1 MNFNLYWIASR
12 KRLII
17 SVIFD
22 SALFTI
28 LYFSLFLGRFGV
40 LPPFSP
46 QLTILLLFWLLS
58 SYVFGRYVSSDIG
71 YTVPFGIRF
80 FKQILITT
88 FVSCLIISIIL
99 IYFWLFDKQPVQAL
113 FRSFLIPFLSL
124 TVLVST
130 LFQLI
135 LAQILISKEVNRKE
149 SWFYLGTEESYNELK
164 SCLRLSRISTN
175 LNFVGPKQL
184 QQINHQVT
192 RLVVND
198 LNYQPEYI
206 LKELIYFQQC
216 GIPILNR
223 INWCERILQRLP
235 LQLLSN
241 ADLFENSLL
250 NHRVP
255 FQKRLKRGGD
265 ILVSALLLCLTLPL
279 IAFAALLVFLQ
290 DGQHVFYSQIR
301 TGILGRPYRIWKLR
315 TMSVD
320 AEAQGIRWSGKSDS
334 RVTPIGE
341 FLRRTRID
349 ELPQLWCVLI
359 GEMSLI
365 GPRPERPEID
375 NLLIQKIPFYN
386 FRYSIKPGLSGWAQ
400 VNYPYGASV
409 NDSSNKLSYD
419 LFYIKNFSF
428 WLDFLILFKTIRL
441 VFRGQGAIPIES
453 QYEPP
458 EIC

>member
-1 MNFNLYWIASR
+1 M
-12 KRLII
+12 
-17 SVIFD
+17 
-22 SALFTI
+22 
-28 LYFSLFLGRFGV
+28 
-40 LPPFSP
+40 
-46 QLTILLLFWLLS
+46 
-58 SYVFGRYVSSDIG
+58 
-71 YTVPFGIRF
+71 
-80 FKQILITT
+80 
-88 FVSCLIISIIL
+88 
-99 IYFWLFDKQPVQAL
+99 
-113 FRSFLIPFLSL
+113 
-124 TVLVST
+124 
-130 LFQLI
+130 
-135 LAQILISKEVNRKE
+135 
-149 SWFYLGTEESYNELK
+149 GTESYNELK

-192 RLVVND
+192 GLVVND

-279 IAFAALLVFLQ
+279 IAFAALLVFVQ

-320 AEAQGIRWSGKSDS
+320 AEAKGIRWSGKSDS

-365 GPRPERPEID
+365 GPRPERPELIFVYK
-375 NLLIQKIPFYN
+375 NTLL
-386 FRYSIKPGLSGWAQ
+386 
-400 VNYPYGASV
+400 
-409 NDSSNKLSYD
+409 
-419 LFYIKNFSF
+419 
-428 WLDFLILFKTIRL
+428 
-441 VFRGQGAIPIES
+441 
-453 QYEPP
+453 
-458 EIC
+458 